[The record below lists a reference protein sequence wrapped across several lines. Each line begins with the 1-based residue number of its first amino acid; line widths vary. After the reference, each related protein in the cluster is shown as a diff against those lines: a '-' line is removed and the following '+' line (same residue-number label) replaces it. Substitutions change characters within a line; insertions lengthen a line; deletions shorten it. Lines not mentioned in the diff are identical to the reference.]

1 MLRLHPRHVP
11 TRRRVSLLTQP
22 PARPRDSAEA
32 KDRGRVLR
40 LHQGHVQQR
49 VRLTL
54 LLPTPAISPDG
65 WVSRFPV
72 EASQPAGGVKK
83 RERFLTIDHAFSRR
97 VSTLFSLA
105 LPSSVDPHRPTVDAD
120 FRAIDTAGTRVASRT
135 TRRRS
140 RRSGNARRAAR
151 HLRRRRR
158 SGFRSRRRGGRR
170 ARQAPPGGR
179 ARPLRRCPRRLSR
192 RRNTPRESR
201 EQTETTRRR
210 STRPRRRPC
219 RDDASLARTTRP
231 NFRTSRSA
239 RERPR
244 RQGRARARFGP
255 SGARAISAA
264 ARSASCPL
272 PHERSASGRPPLPW
286 GVDGLPL
293 SWGEARLGG
302 GPRPSSGTPSGRG
315 RRAAAPAR
323 RPCWVA
329 AGRGGSAASA
339 RSARSAHSVRAREVG
354 SADAPREAAREKD
367 RARRGWR
374 ATPSRKQSQMRVSS
388 RHDLILRAPT
398 VDGSATSSRPLSRV
412 GGEKPRRALAP
423 SVPAQQRRAGCCLR
437 RRTRFSSDA
446 DEGRARVRP
455 KAASGRYRGKVC
467 AVDLVPS
474 GSVKPAAYRVVATG
488 AKGPD
493 DRCDARASTLVD
505 ARNDSA
511 SAVFVPARTRGDG
524 D

>member
-40 LHQGHVQQR
+40 LHQGYVQQR

-97 VSTLFSLA
+97 VSTLLSLA

-192 RRNTPRESR
+192 RRNTPRESC

-231 NFRTSRSA
+231 NFPNVSLGSGTAAPTGTRAGAFRSLGGA
-239 RERPR
+239 SDFGGGEIGVVSSAPR
-244 RQGRARARFGP
+244 AFGVGSP
-255 SGARAISAA
+255 TAAVGGGWPPAFGGGGAFGG
-264 ARSASCPL
+264 RSASVFGNAFGAGSPGGGAG
-272 PHERSASGRPPLPW
+272 ASP
-286 GVDGLPL
+286 V
-293 SWGEARLGG
+293 LGG
-302 GPRPSSGTPSGRG
+302 GGSGG
-315 RRAAAPAR
+315 
-323 RPCWVA
+323 
-329 AGRGGSAASA
+329 
-339 RSARSAHSVRAREVG
+339 
-354 SADAPREAAREKD
+354 
-367 RARRGWR
+367 
-374 ATPSRKQSQMRVSS
+374 
-388 RHDLILRAPT
+388 
-398 VDGSATSSRPLSRV
+398 V
-412 GGEKPRRALAP
+412 GGVGAFGAFGAFSEG
-423 SVPAQQRRAGCCLR
+423 AGGGIC
-437 RRTRFSSDA
+437 
-446 DEGRARVRP
+446 
-455 KAASGRYRGKVC
+455 
-467 AVDLVPS
+467 
-474 GSVKPAAYRVVATG
+474 
-488 AKGPD
+488 
-493 DRCDARASTLVD
+493 
-505 ARNDSA
+505 
-511 SAVFVPARTRGDG
+511 
-524 D
+524 